1 MTILMVSLALINTLR
16 YRVFHFD
23 EWNTVKKG
31 VLVLLNAHCSF
42 ILSVTIRRGIST
54 NDGRASLELNRPAHF
69 RFPVYRYIPSNTHR
83 PTLLNPLT
91 VITVTIFYNRFL

>member
-23 EWNTVKKG
+23 EWNTVKKRRFG
-31 VLVLLNAHCSF
+31 LAQCSF